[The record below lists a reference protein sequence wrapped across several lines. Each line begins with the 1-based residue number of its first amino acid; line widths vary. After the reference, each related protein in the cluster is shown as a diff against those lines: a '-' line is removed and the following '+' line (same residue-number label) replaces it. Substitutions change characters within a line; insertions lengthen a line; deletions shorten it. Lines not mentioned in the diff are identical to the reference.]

1 MPLSTL
7 RGVFSTFWGRAMG
20 YRVQAAIAVTIGL
33 AALAAGPSLA
43 DGCRLNKLTSIPV
56 TFEPDGRMLL
66 DGAINGD
73 PVKLLLYTG
82 SPRTLLEPGYVKS
95 HNLPWQ
101 DDNRIQGYGLTGK
114 ALSGFA
120 RIDQITLG
128 DFRYG
133 VQNVAFSNLGGVPGN
148 PVGLIS
154 NDLLEAYDVEID
166 PAAGKVNMFSPDH
179 CKGQVVYWAN
189 EYSKLPLFLNKIYQ
203 PEIEVQVNGETL
215 RARID
220 TGMPITTMRLAV
232 ARRLFGISDAPA
244 DAKSH
249 STITGTDGV
258 ALDSFA
264 HSFDSLTLGDITLR
278 NTSMQIADIDVAHD
292 AINTGTHMSG
302 AVRQPDVYIG
312 MSLLRKLHTFIVY
325 SEPAFYFTVA
335 DTPKAK

>member
-1 MPLSTL
+1 
-7 RGVFSTFWGRAMG
+7 MG
-20 YRVQAAIAVTIGL
+20 YRVHAAVAATIGL
-33 AALAAGPSLA
+33 AVLAVGPSFA
-43 DGCRLNKLTSIPV
+43 DGCRLNKLTSIPA

-73 PVKLLLYTG
+73 PVKLVLYTG
-82 SPRTLLEPGYVKS
+82 SPRTLLEPGYIKS

-114 ALSGFA
+114 SLTGFA
-120 RIDQITLG
+120 RVDQITLG

-133 VQNVAFSNLGGVPGN
+133 VQNVAFSNLGAAPGN
-148 PVGLIS
+148 PVGLVS

-166 PAAGKVNMFSPDH
+166 PAAGKVNMFSSDH

-189 EYSKLPLFLNKIYQ
+189 EYSKLPLFLNRIYQ

-220 TGMPITTMRLAV
+220 TGMPTTTMRLAV
-232 ARRLFGISDAPA
+232 ARRLFGLSEA

-249 STITGTDGV
+249 STITGIDGV
-258 ALDSFA
+258 ALDSFP
-264 HSFDSLTLGDITLR
+264 HSFDSFTLGDITLR

-302 AVRQPDVYIG
+302 AVRQPDLYIG

-325 SEPAFYFTVA
+325 SEPAFYFTLA
-335 DTPKAK
+335 SASKGQ